1 MALQMS
7 NTLQMSTLAFTPR
20 PPLSDADTTLAQRL
34 ALGEA
39 EAFEQLVA
47 LYQPRVSRLAF
58 RLLGWNGDVEDV
70 VQDVFVAALSKGK
83 TFRGDASLWTW
94 LTAVTLNLC
103 RSRLR
108 RAALIRRLTGGL
120 LRPENREASAAD
132 AGLVEDETS
141 GRVRSA
147 VAALPPRDREVIVLY
162 YLEERPVAEISELI
176 GITTNTVDVR
186 LHRARRKLKD
196 LLGESHTE

>member
-103 RSRLR
+103 RTRLR
-108 RAALIRRLTGGL
+108 RAALLRRLTGGL
-120 LRPENREASAAD
+120 LRSENPQAAAAD
-132 AGLVEDETS
+132 VPAVMDETS
-141 GRVRSA
+141 SRVRSA

-162 YLEERPVAEISELI
+162 YLEERPVAQISELI
-176 GITTNTVDVR
+176 GITSNAVDVR

-196 LLGESHTE
+196 LLGDSHTE

>member
-1 MALQMS
+1 MA
-7 NTLQMSTLAFTPR
+7 LQMSTLAFTPR
-20 PPLSDADTTLAQRL
+20 PALSDADTTLAQRL

-83 TFRGDASLWTW
+83 TFRGDSSLWTW

-108 RAALIRRLTGGL
+108 RVALIRRLTAGL
-120 LRPENREASAAD
+120 LRPEKREGSAAD

-141 GRVRSA
+141 SRVRSA

-162 YLEERPVAEISELI
+162 YLEERPVAEISQLV